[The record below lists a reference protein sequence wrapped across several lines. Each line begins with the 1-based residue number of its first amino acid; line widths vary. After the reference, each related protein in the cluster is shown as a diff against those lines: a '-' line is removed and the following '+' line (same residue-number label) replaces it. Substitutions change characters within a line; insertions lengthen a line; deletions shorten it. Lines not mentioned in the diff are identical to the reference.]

1 MSELIQQLAEQAKT
15 QVPPGLDVAVWIEQ
29 YNEILGRL
37 IIAECVTVM
46 HEQERIP
53 AGFFYAK
60 GAHIHESAIRE
71 HFGVDK

>member
-15 QVPPGLDVAVWIEQ
+15 QVPTGVDVAVWIEH
-29 YNEILGRL
+29 YNLILGRL
-37 IIAECVTVM
+37 IIDECVKVI

-71 HFGVDK
+71 HFGVDQ

>member
-15 QVPPGLDVAVWIEQ
+15 QVTPGVDVAVWVEQ
-29 YNEILGRL
+29 YNQILGRL

-53 AGFFYAK
+53 AGFLYAK
-60 GAHIHESAIRE
+60 SADVHEMAIRE
-71 HFGVDK
+71 HFGVE